1 MKTLDQLQA
10 RLVIEGRKMR
20 PSDEHQ
26 QINAARQAVQAA
38 ALTMQLYSAGR
49 LNGGQ

>member
-1 MKTLDQLQA
+1 MQ
-10 RLVIEGRKMR
+10 